1 MKRFIVLALSIYVL
15 CSGRSVAQEKFR
27 AASGGFSTAIHAV
40 LWVAYEKKLFQK
52 YGLDGE

>member
-1 MKRFIVLALSIYVL
+1 MKRFIVLALSIFEL
-15 CSGRSVAQEKFR
+15 CPGWSVAQEKFR

-40 LWVAYEKKLFQK
+40 LWATYEKKLFQK